1 MANDLTGD
9 FDVAAEFAIPAAN
22 RVLASMH
29 RNGRFPHSLTFRVDD
44 IPPAGSNVL
53 GPVAV
58 GSVNAFG
65 DATVDQTRIG
75 KPVPLS
81 GPAAATNFGY
91 SVLDPV
97 VNANLLGGVLGPVRV
112 VPSNLQGSA
121 QLQLSPPALAVNDRS
136 GTNVT
141 VELDIRSRYFPDPG
155 TAPLAEFI
163 HGQLQ
168 ITAAVNQVTSQ
179 AANVLDIDVHA
190 DTLVID
196 FTPSFSSQ
204 PLSAADIAAVNLVIR
219 NALKTSLLPSNTTL
233 PATIEYVQFKTLPGP
248 PAAIAVMLDMQGP
261 RGNPASFNN
270 LFLGATDDFALGV
283 GKDFILSAFQPV
295 VTSILS
301 TPIAPITIS
310 YDTFFH
316 TFHIHY
322 SITLSAVT
330 LDLQAGEIVL
340 TIKGH
345 AHTPSSL
352 LPDFDFTVQQDFAL
366 KPDGDTVDLVV
377 GDMSLD
383 TSSWVVNLF
392 KSAATSG
399 MESMRDQ
406 ALAQSGVAATVS
418 KMLNADSILGGFL
431 GSLLNTTG
439 RSTIF
444 SRRGFTLAYTSVDIQ
459 PSGIVLHGTLAV
471 TGWPAVDVEY
481 ERIPTSAAT
490 GPGGIIVGG
499 VSPGPDYS
507 ALLSWI
513 PGGTIQ
519 RFDWSTQGQPQ
530 PFLTDENKFVYIH
543 PPLGATTG
551 IAAAVSIPA
560 YAPLCLTVRGSRL
573 TASGPVSAQP
583 VSATACG
590 VTWHPIIGPVQA
602 AGLNGVAATMALAQ
616 SGPGGQLQV
625 TGSAL
630 AGMDLTGKNLPNL
643 LVHFAGD
650 STFNRLESLT
660 RALQQSK
667 RQDAATAVLA
677 VLTPAQLSKAPYTE
691 GIIYGEDQNGAWD
704 RAFGA
709 KSAQRPAT
717 LIVSPKGQILW
728 QQNGDI
734 DPTALAA
741 SLQKF
746 LVAGAILQ
754 LGVFRTNLQIGRPSP
769 NFVFEFAP
777 GRELTLR
784 KLTGSD
790 VALVFWR
797 SSSQPS
803 IDAVL
808 DLLKAAKG
816 GAAQGPVIL
825 AINDGEPAD
834 LAANIAAANG
844 FSAALVPDPKREISA
859 TYGLRIWPT
868 TVYLD
873 SLGLVR
879 AIQHGYSA
887 AQRSK

>member
-9 FDVAAEFAIPAAN
+9 FDVAAEFGVPAAN

-44 IPPAGSNVL
+44 LPPAGSTVL

-58 GSVNAFG
+58 GSVNTFG

-168 ITAAVNQVTSQ
+168 ITAAVDQVTSQ

-190 DTLVID
+190 DTLGIN

-204 PLSAADIAAVNLVIR
+204 SLSAADIAAVNLVIR

-233 PATIEYVQFKTLPGP
+233 PAAIEYVQFKTLPGP
-248 PAAIAVMLDMQGP
+248 PAAIAVLLDMQGP

-352 LPDFDFTVQQDFAL
+352 LPDFDFTVQQDFTL

-418 KMLNADSILGGFL
+418 RMLNADSILGGFL

-444 SRRGFTLAYTSVDIQ
+444 NRRGFTLAYTSANIQ

-471 TGWPAVDVEY
+471 TDWPAVDVEY

-519 RFDWSTQGQPQ
+519 RSTWSNGTPSPSDPRRRVSRYPGHR
-530 PFLTDENKFVYIH
+530 I
-543 PPLGATTG
+543 PLGERRRHCRCSIHIPRTRLS
-551 IAAAVSIPA
+551 VSMFEA
-560 YAPLCLTVRGSRL
+560 SAGLLPLGPVKRVPGERDRVRGRPGIRSLARCRPRVS
-573 TASGPVSAQP
+573 TEWRNNSAGAIRSGWALGCHGKRD
-583 VSATACG
+583 AG
-590 VTWHPIIGPVQA
+590 V
-602 AGLNGVAATMALAQ
+602 
-616 SGPGGQLQV
+616 
-625 TGSAL
+625 
-630 AGMDLTGKNLPNL
+630 
-643 LVHFAGD
+643 D
-650 STFNRLESLT
+650 STAGNSQNPPRILLSIRFSSFCHVKMQ
-660 RALQQSK
+660 ALQQNK
-667 RQDAATAVLA
+667 RQEDCAAAPAADVSPAVECPH
-677 VLTPAQLSKAPYTE
+677 TGKASLCA
-691 GIIYGEDQNGAWD
+691 INQNGA
-704 RAFGA
+704 RAGI
-709 KSAQRPAT
+709 RR
-717 LIVSPKGQILW
+717 QIC
-728 QQNGDI
+728 I
-734 DPTALAA
+734 
-741 SLQKF
+741 
-746 LVAGAILQ
+746 
-754 LGVFRTNLQIGRPSP
+754 
-769 NFVFEFAP
+769 
-777 GRELTLR
+777 
-784 KLTGSD
+784 
-790 VALVFWR
+790 
-797 SSSQPS
+797 
-803 IDAVL
+803 
-808 DLLKAAKG
+808 
-816 GAAQGPVIL
+816 
-825 AINDGEPAD
+825 
-834 LAANIAAANG
+834 
-844 FSAALVPDPKREISA
+844 
-859 TYGLRIWPT
+859 
-868 TVYLD
+868 
-873 SLGLVR
+873 
-879 AIQHGYSA
+879 
-887 AQRSK
+887 